1 MSRDEYYQQLAETYK
16 TLRDEGMSDAQAA
29 ALVDGIM
36 REDIKAQ
43 KRHVAAGN
51 TDEGSKK

>member
-1 MSRDEYYQQLAETYK
+1 MSRDEYYQELAETYK

-36 REDIKAQ
+36 REDIKAR
-43 KRHVAAGN
+43 KRRVAAGN
-51 TDEGSKK
+51 RREKME